1 MTAVVTLS
9 RLASTIGLVP
19 EGTDLF
25 IGARATWPL
34 PALWLAPSHQCAL
47 RHARHAKK
55 TSGEACGKPCPSWY
69 VGSPASAL
77 YWSAIGP
84 VHLKKKIG
92 HVRLLEP
99 GGRPIF
105 DGGRGGSNARRFCSL
120 NQLSI
125 LRRAAPAACAFVPV
139 NLAVV
144 DFPSAL
150 SG

>member
-1 MTAVVTLS
+1 VTNH
-9 RLASTIGLVP
+9 LVSSEHP
-19 EGTDLF
+19 VLVSDWT
-25 IGARATWPL
+25 
-34 PALWLAPSHQCAL
+34 
-47 RHARHAKK
+47 
-55 TSGEACGKPCPSWY
+55 
-69 VGSPASAL
+69 SAL
-77 YWSAIGP
+77 E
-84 VHLKKKIG
+84 KKIG
-92 HVRLLEP
+92 HVRLLKL

-120 NQLSI
+120 SQLSI